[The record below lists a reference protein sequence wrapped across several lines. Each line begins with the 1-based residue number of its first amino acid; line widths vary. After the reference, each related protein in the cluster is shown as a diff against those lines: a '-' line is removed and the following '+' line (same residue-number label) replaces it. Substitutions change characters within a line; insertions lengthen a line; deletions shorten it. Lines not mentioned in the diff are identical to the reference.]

1 MAERLARDLW
11 RLDIPLV
18 GNPLKNLNSYL
29 LTGERSL
36 LIDTGFR
43 QQPCREAMERQL
55 AETHVDR
62 DRLDIFCT
70 HLHSDH
76 TGLAPELIR
85 PGCRIFIGE
94 LDVPGLRNAAD
105 PAGWERRYREYV
117 LDGFS
122 HAEMRELWGENP
134 AQTAAPPWRE
144 GLYTALPDGAELR
157 YSGRILRCVLTPGHT
172 PGHLCLYDPEARRLF
187 CGDHVLFHITPN
199 ICRWQGVQ
207 DSLGDYLK
215 LGKGESAGGGR
226 RRPSIQADAVEAIIA
241 AIYLDGGIGS
251 ARKMIQRFILS
262 RNPGDVTENQDYKT
276 ALQELVQK
284 ESGQELSYHLVG
296 ESGPDHDK
304 RFAIQVTLNG
314 KVIGHGEGRSKKE
327 GEQMAAQEAIRNLNG

>member
-1 MAERLARDLW
+1 MAERLAEDLW

-43 QQPCREAMERQL
+43 QQSCREAMERQL

-85 PGCRIFIGE
+85 PGCRIYIGE
-94 LDVPGLRNAAD
+94 IDSPGVKNASD
-105 PAGWERRYREYV
+105 PSCWKRLYGEYV
-117 LDGFS
+117 RDGFTQ
-122 HAEMRELWGENP
+122 AEMEALWGDNP

-144 GLYTALPDGAELR
+144 GLYTELQDGAALH
-157 YSGRILRCVLTPGHT
+157 YGGRMLRCVLTPGHT
-172 PGHLCLYDPEARRLF
+172 PGHLCLYDPARRRLF

-199 ICRWQGVQ
+199 ICRWQGVE
-207 DSLGDYLK
+207 DSLGDYLSS
-215 LGKGESAGGGR
+215 LDRTAALDTAELYPAHRAETGGSGR
-226 RRPSIQADAVEAIIA
+226 RS
-241 AIYLDGGIGS
+241 
-251 ARKMIQRFILS
+251 
-262 RNPGDVTENQDYKT
+262 
-276 ALQELVQK
+276 
-284 ESGQELSYHLVG
+284 
-296 ESGPDHDK
+296 
-304 RFAIQVTLNG
+304 
-314 KVIGHGEGRSKKE
+314 
-327 GEQMAAQEAIRNLNG
+327 

>member
-1 MAERLARDLW
+1 MAERLAEDLW

-29 LTGERSL
+29 LVGERRL

-55 AETHVDR
+55 TELGADR

-85 PGCRIFIGE
+85 PGCRIYIGE
-94 LDVPGLRNAAD
+94 AD
-105 PAGWERRYREYV
+105 EPILARTDEPDYWAEMNRAYIR
-117 LDGFS
+117 DGFT
-122 HAEMRELWGENP
+122 REQMDALWTTNP
-134 AQTAAPPWRE
+134 AKIGAPPWRE
-144 GLYTALPDGAELR
+144 GLYTPLRDGEVLR
-157 YSGRILRCVLTPGHT
+157 YGGRALRCVLTPGHT

-199 ICRWQGVQ
+199 ICRWQGVR

-215 LGKGESAGGGR
+215 SLDRTAELGAAELYPAHRAETGDLRQRTAELKAHHARRLEDALRTVKETPGLTAYDIAGR
-226 RRPSIQADAVEAIIA
+226 MAWSIRCRDWTDFP
-241 AIYLDGGIGS
+241 L
-251 ARKMIQRFILS
+251 
-262 RNPGDVTENQDYKT
+262 T
-276 ALQELVQK
+276 QK
-284 ESGQELSYHLVG
+284 FFAVG
-296 ESGPDHDK
+296 EALAHLDCLEARGLVRREEIRGKNAYFAGDGDK
-304 RFAIQVTLNG
+304 I
-314 KVIGHGEGRSKKE
+314 
-327 GEQMAAQEAIRNLNG
+327 